1 MIIRRIG
8 PSPEQLQ
15 LSAGGRSCPDI
26 LELDGGDIAVI
37 GRDIT
42 PEASNAL
49 PDDAGCGP
57 GERVVRIPRKTFLAA
72 IPGVVG

>member
-1 MIIRRIG
+1 MIFRRIG

-15 LSAGGRSCPDI
+15 LSSGGHSCPDI

-42 PEASNAL
+42 AEASPAL
-49 PDDAGCGP
+49 PEDAGCGP

-72 IPGVVG
+72 IAGVAR